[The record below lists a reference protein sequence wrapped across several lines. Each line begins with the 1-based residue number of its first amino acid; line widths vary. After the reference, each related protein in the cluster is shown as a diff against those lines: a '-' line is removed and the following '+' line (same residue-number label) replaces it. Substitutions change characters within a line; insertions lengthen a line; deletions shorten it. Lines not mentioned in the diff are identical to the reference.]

1 MNATLS
7 SENKNESKL
16 YLPERAAAPLL
27 HGKRART
34 EMSMDRRT
42 FVKRTCVGSAGLFFG
57 GIPALG
63 SDTVEMPPV
72 PPIDVHEAPPIKKSP
87 LRMPGPYPGRV
98 VEVADSRSIVGNR
111 VSQPIVHDMLESG
124 LKELTGENSARAAFA
139 KFIEPKDVVGVK
151 INPSGAP
158 ACCSSPELVREIIE
172 GVRAVGV
179 PLQNIVVYD
188 RFGYEMDLGS
198 YQTLM
203 PPGVEIVGVQDGLLD
218 ASGYD
223 ANVFC
228 EMSFFGEWET
238 RSYMA
243 SIVANRL
250 DKIINVPTLKD
261 HSASGVTGC
270 LKNVAYGTFNN
281 VARSHKEPFSFTN
294 PLIGVMCSVEPLR
307 SKVVLN
313 IMDGM
318 RMVWHGGPLTQN
330 QKFIYQAGLLMMST
344 DPVAM
349 DTIEL
354 EMIEKKR
361 REEGAPS
368 IWEHDPKSITRDGR
382 EFYEDASKNL
392 FYRQPGHIAAAGKL
406 GLGVSDLKQ
415 IDHRKL
421 QIS

>member
-1 MNATLS
+1 
-7 SENKNESKL
+7 
-16 YLPERAAAPLL
+16 
-27 HGKRART
+27 
-34 EMSMDRRT
+34 MSMDRRT
-42 FVKRTCVGSAGLFFG
+42 FVKRTCVGSAGLFLG

-72 PPIDVHEAPPIKKSP
+72 PPIDVHEAPPSKKSP
-87 LRMPGPYPGRV
+87 LRMPGLYPGRV
-98 VEVADSRSIVGNR
+98 VEVADLRSIIGNR
-111 VSQPIVHDMLESG
+111 VSQPIVHDMLERG
-124 LKELTGENSARAAFA
+124 LKELTGENSTRAAFA

-158 ACCSSPELVREIIE
+158 ACCSSPELVRDIIE
-172 GVRAVGV
+172 GVRSVGV

-368 IWEHDPKSITRDGR
+368 IWDHDPKSITKDGR

-406 GLGVSDLKQ
+406 GLGVSD
-415 IDHRKL
+415 
-421 QIS
+421 

>member
-1 MNATLS
+1 
-7 SENKNESKL
+7 
-16 YLPERAAAPLL
+16 
-27 HGKRART
+27 
-34 EMSMDRRT
+34 MSMDRRT
-42 FVKRTCVGSAGLFFG
+42 FVKRTCVGSAGLFLG

-72 PPIDVHEAPPIKKSP
+72 PPIDVHEAPPSKKSP
-87 LRMPGPYPGRV
+87 LRMPGLYPGRV
-98 VEVADSRSIVGNR
+98 VEVADLRSITGNR
-111 VSQPIVHDMLESG
+111 VSQPIVHDMLERG
-124 LKELTGENSARAAFA
+124 LKELTGENSTRAAFA

-172 GVRAVGV
+172 GVRSVGV

-368 IWEHDPKSITRDGR
+368 IWDHDPKSITKDGR

>member
-1 MNATLS
+1 M
-7 SENKNESKL
+7 
-16 YLPERAAAPLL
+16 
-27 HGKRART
+27 G
-34 EMSMDRRT
+34 MDRRT
-42 FVKRTCVGSAGLFFG
+42 FVMRTCVGSAGLFLG
-57 GIPALG
+57 GLPTLA
-63 SDTVEMPPV
+63 SDEVVLPQA
-72 PPIDVHEAPPIKKSP
+72 PPIDVHEAPLGKKSP
-87 LRMPGPYPGRV
+87 LGMPGLFPGRV
-98 VEVADSRSIVGNR
+98 VEVADGRAIVGNR
-111 VSQPIVHDMLESG
+111 VSQPIVREMLGRG
-124 LKELTGENSARAAFA
+124 LKELTGENSAQAAVA
-139 KFIEPKDVVGVK
+139 KFIEPKDIVGIK

-158 ACCSSPELVREIIE
+158 ACCSSPELVREIID
-172 GVRAVGV
+172 GVRSVGV
-179 PLQNIVVYD
+179 PARNIVVYD
-188 RFGYEMDLGS
+188 RFGTEMDIGS
-198 YQTLM
+198 YQTLL
-203 PPGVEIVGVQDGLLD
+203 PPGVRVLGVQDGLLD
-218 ASGYD
+218 SSGYD
-223 ANVFC
+223 ANVYC
-228 EMSFFGEWET
+228 QVNFFGEWET

-243 SIVANRL
+243 SVVANGV

-261 HSASGVTGC
+261 HSAAGVTGC

-281 VARSHKEPFSFTN
+281 VARSHRSPYSFTN

-330 QKFIYQAGLLMMST
+330 QDFIYPAGVLLVST

-354 EMIEKKR
+354 EAIEKKR

-368 IWEHDPKSITRDGR
+368 VWEHSASSITANNRQ
-382 EFYEDASKNL
+382 FYVDASKNL

>member
-1 MNATLS
+1 M
-7 SENKNESKL
+7 
-16 YLPERAAAPLL
+16 
-27 HGKRART
+27 G
-34 EMSMDRRT
+34 MDRRT
-42 FVKRTCVGSAGLFFG
+42 FVKRTCVGSAGLFLG
-57 GIPALG
+57 GMPALAN
-63 SDTVEMPPV
+63 DEVVLPQP
-72 PPIDVHEAPPIKKSP
+72 PPIDVHEAPLGKKSP
-87 LRMPGPYPGRV
+87 LGMPGLFPGRV
-98 VEVADSRSIVGNR
+98 VEVADGRAIVGNR
-111 VSQPIVHDMLESG
+111 VSQPIVHEMLDRG

-139 KFIEPKDVVGVK
+139 KFIVATDVVGIK

-158 ACCSSPELVREIIE
+158 ACCSSPELVREIIS

-179 PLQNIVVYD
+179 PARNIMVYD
-188 RFGYEMDLGS
+188 RFGSEMDIGS
-198 YQTLM
+198 YQVLL
-203 PPGVEIVGVQDGLLD
+203 PPGIRIIGVQDGLLD
-218 ASGYD
+218 SSGYD
-223 ANVFC
+223 ANVYC
-228 EMSFFGEWET
+228 QVDFFGEWET

-243 SIVANRL
+243 SVVAKGV

-261 HSASGVTGC
+261 HSAAGVTGC
-270 LKNVAYGTFNN
+270 LKNVGYGTFNN
-281 VARSHKEPFSFTN
+281 VARSHRPPYSFTN

-330 QKFIYQAGLLMMST
+330 PDFIHPAGVLMVST

-354 EMIEKKR
+354 EAIEKKR

-368 IWEHDPKSITRDGR
+368 VWEHSVKSITENNR
-382 EFYEDASKNL
+382 EFYEDATKNL

-406 GLGVSDLKQ
+406 GLGVFELKQ

-421 QIS
+421 QLS